1 MIVRQKVALYEAELQ
16 KRYSQ
21 LEKKDRVV
29 DLAVVVVAAAAEAI
43 RAVEEEVVVVANR
56 SKAKEG
62 HPAAAVEEV
71 NSLKDPAAVV
81 EVVAAEVEALN
92 RRSSSYPVAVVE
104 VEAEVDS
111 AAVEEDQV
119 VDLAK
124 LLYPLEEAAVDSHL
138 AAVAVEG
145 PEVE

>member
-1 MIVRQKVALYEAELQ
+1 MGVA
-16 KRYSQ
+16 
-21 LEKKDRVV
+21 
-29 DLAVVVVAAAAEAI
+29 
-43 RAVEEEVVVVANR
+43 VVVANR

-62 HPAAAVEEV
+62 HPAAVEEEVPLVEV

-104 VEAEVDS
+104 VEEEVDS